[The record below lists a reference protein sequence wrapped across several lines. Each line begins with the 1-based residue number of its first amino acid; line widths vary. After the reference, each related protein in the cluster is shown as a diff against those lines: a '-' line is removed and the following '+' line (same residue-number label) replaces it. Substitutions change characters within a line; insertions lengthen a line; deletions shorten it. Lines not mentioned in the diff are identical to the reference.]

1 MEKNIFETDL
11 GSLIG
16 DSPIDV
22 DGVDDGS
29 NLIPGPVIMEKE
41 GTEKDDKSNKV
52 SDEDKD
58 LIDLEGDV
66 GEEEEQEET
75 EEEETTEEKPSSKS
89 KEKPSSSPL
98 TPYAKLLKEEGI
110 LPNMDLEAFDGTAD
124 GLKQAMVD
132 EIIGAVDYYK
142 ESLPDRIKTLIE
154 NYEEGVPLEKL
165 LQIDKNEIEFE
176 SLSENKVREDIS
188 VQKHMVEAYL
198 KKTTKFSD
206 SKIKTMIERY
216 EDGGEL
222 EDEAVSAA
230 AELKELSTKEREESV
245 KEAQKQ
251 QKLNQERIEREVSEL
266 NKKIQGTEEIIPGMK
281 LNTKIKNDLVKS
293 LTTPVGKDQN
303 GNPVNRIVAARMENP
318 LEFEIKLHY
327 LFEITKGFK
336 DFSKL
341 VEKGKKDSIKEF
353 EEAATKLDKST
364 EGTYQNTDKKHT
376 DKFINSITKT
386 FNIK

>member
-16 DSPIDV
+16 DNPIEV

-29 NLIPGPVIMEKE
+29 NLIPGPVEIEKE
-41 GTEKDDKSNKV
+41 NPEKEEKPKKG
-52 SDEDKD
+52 DEDKG
-58 LIDLEGDV
+58 LIDLEESV
-66 GEEEEQEET
+66 SEEEEQEE
-75 EEEETTEEKPSSKS
+75 EEENTEDKPSSES
-89 KEKPSSSPL
+89 KEKSGSSPL
-98 TPYAKLLKEEGI
+98 TPYARLLKEEGI
-110 LPNMDLEAFDGTAD
+110 LPNMNLEAFDGTAD

-142 ESLPDRIKTLIE
+142 ENLPDRIKTLIE

-165 LQIDKNEIEFE
+165 LEIDKNEIEFG
-176 SLSENKVREDIS
+176 SLSEDSVKEDIS
-188 VQKHMVEAYL
+188 LQKKVVETYL

-206 SKIKTMIERY
+206 AKIKTMIERY

-222 EDEAVSAA
+222 EDEAMSATG
-230 AELKELSTKEREESV
+230 ELKELSSKEREETI
-245 KEAQKQ
+245 KESQKQ
-251 QKLNQERIEREVSEL
+251 QKLSQERAERELSEL

-281 LNTKIKNDLVKS
+281 LNTKVKNDLIKS

-353 EEAATKLDKST
+353 EEAATRLDKSP
-364 EGTYQNTDKKHT
+364 EGTYQNGNKKQT